1 MIRHELVA
9 FPGCTVAGLS
19 TTPGMAIHDEFSSAC
34 WLHHAPGRWLLWE
47 KECDLAGDTL
57 PLPGQAAAGAAD
69 RGSVL
74 AAAEAAVAAGT
85 AALFDVDGKY
95 QGFAFEGAGGR
106 TVLAS
111 TVNLE
116 VVVPAGRDCAAV
128 ALFDCPA
135 VLARTPSGYVAWV
148 TASYVPDFTAAL
160 ARVRGILANL

>member
-19 TTPGMAIHDEFSSAC
+19 AAPGMAIQDESSGTC

-47 KECDLAGDTL
+47 KEFVVAGETL
-57 PLPGQAAAGAAD
+57 PVLGSATVGAAD
-69 RGSVL
+69 RGSGL
-74 AAAEAAVAAGT
+74 ATAEAAVAAGT

-95 QGFAFEGAGGR
+95 QGFAFDGEGGR
-106 TVLAS
+106 AVLAS

-116 VVVPAGRDCAAV
+116 VVVPTGRDCAAV

-135 VLARTPSGYVAWV
+135 VLVRTSSGYFAWV
-148 TASYVPDFTAAL
+148 TASCVPDFTAAL
-160 ARVRGILANL
+160 ARARGILADR